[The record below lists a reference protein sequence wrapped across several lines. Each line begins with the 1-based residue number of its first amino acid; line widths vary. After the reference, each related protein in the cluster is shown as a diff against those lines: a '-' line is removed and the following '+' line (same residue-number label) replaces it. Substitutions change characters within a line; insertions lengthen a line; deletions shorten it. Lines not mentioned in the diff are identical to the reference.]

1 MHIPVYELTIFTK
14 RYLVHLQNYLAPSF
28 EYLTAS
34 RNKKKLKFC
43 RSALIIWWSVN
54 MTENTFILDLI
65 FCEFS
70 EILLIKTWLDFN
82 LPLVFRGQGV
92 TRFLQRIPCGPW
104 DHKRVVIRVQ
114 QLPGWTKE
122 SAGVPYSLP
131 EKNYVHHPTVL
142 WAFIWWVRF
151 IIDYKYNYFVF

>member
-1 MHIPVYELTIFTK
+1 
-14 RYLVHLQNYLAPSF
+14 
-28 EYLTAS
+28 
-34 RNKKKLKFC
+34 
-43 RSALIIWWSVN
+43 
-54 MTENTFILDLI
+54 MTENILDLI

-142 WAFIWWVRF
+142 RAFIWWVRF
-151 IIDYKYNYFVF
+151 IIDYKYNYFVFLKTPYLNILMKVFFQAGMCWLLRNEINSNFHN